1 MKIKNIRVVVAKPD
15 GSAVFKPYPSWFD
28 RVGTSYLLAIG
39 ESKEGRLADVRELG
53 LGKNNEVRIPAEV
66 MKKIPSYMKV
76 LRSDGS
82 YAIAIRTKRG
92 SANHKLAFGGEVVLS
107 DEAKPYL
114 ENGEN
119 NSFIPDSAIEVDSR
133 QRLRVF
139 DYYEGY
145 TLDIPEG
152 EE

>member
-15 GSAVFKPYPSWFD
+15 GSAVFSPYPLWFD
-28 RVGTSYLLAIG
+28 RVGSTYWLAVG
-39 ESKEGRLADVRELG
+39 ESKERSLAVARELE
-53 LGKNNEVRIPAEV
+53 LGENKEIHIPAEV
-66 MKKIPSYMKV
+66 MKEIPLHMKV
-76 LRSDGS
+76 LRPDGS

-92 SANHKLAFGGEVVLS
+92 SASHKLAFGGEVVIS

-119 NSFIPDSAIEVDSR
+119 NSFIPDSAIDVDDR
-133 QRLRVF
+133 QVLRVF

-145 TLDIPEG
+145 TLDVPEG

>member
-1 MKIKNIRVVVAKPD
+1 MKIKNVRVVVAKPD
-15 GSAVFKPYPSWFD
+15 GSAVFSPFPPWVDS
-28 RVGTSYLLAIG
+28 VGSTYWLSVG
-39 ESKEGRLADVRELG
+39 ESKKGDKAVARELEY
-53 LGKNNEVRIPAEV
+53 GKNNEVSIPAEI
-66 MKKIPSYMKV
+66 MKEIPLYMKV
-76 LRSDGS
+76 LRPDGS

-92 SANHKLAFGGEVVLS
+92 SASHKLAFGGEVVIS

-119 NSFIPDSAIEVDSR
+119 NSFIPESAIDVDSR

-145 TLDIPEG
+145 TTDIMED
-152 EE
+152 E

>member
-15 GSAVFKPYPSWFD
+15 GSAVFSPYPSWFD
-28 RVGTSYLLAIG
+28 RVGSTYWLAVG
-39 ESKEGRLADVRELG
+39 ESKDGGKAIARELE
-53 LGKNNEVRIPAEV
+53 LGKHKEIRIPAEI
-66 MKKIPSYMKV
+66 MKEIPSHLKV

-119 NSFIPDSAIEVDSR
+119 NSFVPDSAIEVDSR